1 VLPIAPSTDH
11 AAKRRP
17 TSARVLRDE
26 ERKAEIARVHAERF
40 GVGGAGKVW
49 RQLGREGIAV
59 ARCTVERLM
68 GGLHLEGGAVARPAG
83 PPRPTRPPLGRLTW
97 WIVTSPRRDPT
108 SWGLPI

>member
-17 TSARVLRDE
+17 PSARVLRDE

-68 GGLHLEGGAVARPAG
+68 GGLHLGGAPWQG
-83 PPRPTRPPLGRLTW
+83 PPDHHA
-97 WIVTSPRRDPT
+97 RRDHR
-108 SWGLPI
+108 SAG